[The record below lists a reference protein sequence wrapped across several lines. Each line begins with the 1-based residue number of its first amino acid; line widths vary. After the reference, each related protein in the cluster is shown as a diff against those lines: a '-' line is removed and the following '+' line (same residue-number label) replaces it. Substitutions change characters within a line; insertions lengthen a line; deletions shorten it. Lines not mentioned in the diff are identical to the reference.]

1 MPHGCLPVPVAGVA
15 VVVEGVQDD
24 ADDAD
29 GLLAKDARGV
39 TVEVVLVE
47 DHLSRKYQ
55 NCEYCSH

>member
-1 MPHGCLPVPVAGVA
+1 MPHGCLSVPVAGVA

-39 TVEVVLVE
+39 AVEVVLVE
-47 DHLSRKYQ
+47 NHLNRKKQ
-55 NCEYCSH
+55 NLEYCC